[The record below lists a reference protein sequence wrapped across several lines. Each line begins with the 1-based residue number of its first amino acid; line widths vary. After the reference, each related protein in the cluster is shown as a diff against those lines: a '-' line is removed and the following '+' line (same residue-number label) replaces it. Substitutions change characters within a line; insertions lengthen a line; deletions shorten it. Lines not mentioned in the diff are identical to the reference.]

1 MSDLNPLPSPL
12 HGGVDSSR
20 KKHASLDSKPPVRR
34 DASAMAKLSIRD
46 LDVSA
51 QEVLMR
57 VDFNCPLK
65 DGVITDDTRIQGA
78 VPSIRLLLAGGAK
91 LVLCSHL
98 GRPVSGPEA
107 KFSLAPTATR
117 LAEIL
122 GQPVLLAPDCIG
134 SEVAALR
141 AALLPGQVLLL
152 ENTRFYPAEEANE
165 ASFAQALAGSADCYV
180 NDAFGTAHRAHAS
193 TEGVTH
199 FVKKSA
205 MGLLMER
212 ELEYLDGKL
221 QNPAKPFLVI
231 MGGAKVSDKIQV
243 ITALMEKA
251 DAFLVG
257 GAMANT
263 FRKAQGYQVGNSR
276 VEADKLDLA
285 LDILAKAESKGV
297 RFLLPADTRITQ
309 EFKEGATT
317 QVTAPYE
324 QGGETPD
331 GWEGIDIGD
340 VAIEEFSAEIAKAK
354 TIIWNGPMGVFEIAN
369 FSKGTRAIAEAMA
382 KSDAIT
388 IVGGGDSV
396 TAVNQFGLDDQMT
409 FISTGGGAS
418 LELLEGKVLPGVA
431 ALTDA

>member
-1 MSDLNPLPSPL
+1 
-12 HGGVDSSR
+12 
-20 KKHASLDSKPPVRR
+20 
-34 DASAMAKLSIRD
+34 MAKLSIRD
-46 LDVSA
+46 LDVSSK
-51 QEVLMR
+51 EVLMR
-57 VDFNCPLK
+57 VDFNVPLK

-78 VPSIRLLLAGGAK
+78 VPSIRQLISGGAK

-98 GRPVSGPEA
+98 GRPAGGPEA
-107 KFSLAPTATR
+107 KFSLAPAAAA
-117 LAEIL
+117 LSEIL
-122 GQPVLLAPDCIG
+122 GQTVKLAPDCIG
-134 SEVAALR
+134 AEVAALR
-141 AALLPGQVLLL
+141 AALQPGEVLIL
-152 ENTRFYPAEEANE
+152 ENTRFYPEEEAND
-165 ASFAQALAGSADCYV
+165 AAFAQKLAGSAAIYI

-199 FVKKSA
+199 FIPQSA

-221 QNPAKPFLVI
+221 QNPEKPFLVI

-251 DAFLVG
+251 DVFLIG

-263 FRKAQGYQVGNSR
+263 FRKAQGYKTGNSR

-285 LDILAKAESKGV
+285 LDILAKAEAKGV
-297 RFLLPADTRITQ
+297 RFLLPADTRVTQ
-309 EFKEGATT
+309 EFKEGAETK
-317 QVTAPYE
+317 VTAPYE

-340 VAIEEFSAEIAKAK
+340 VAIDEFCQDVAKAK
-354 TIIWNGPMGVFEIAN
+354 TIIWNGPMGVFEIESFA
-369 FSKGTRAIAEAMA
+369 KGTRAIAEAMA
-382 KSDAIT
+382 KSDAVT

-431 ALTDA
+431 ALTEV

>member
-1 MSDLNPLPSPL
+1 
-12 HGGVDSSR
+12 
-20 KKHASLDSKPPVRR
+20 
-34 DASAMAKLSIRD
+34 MAKLSICD
-46 LDVSA
+46 LVVSSK
-51 QEVLMR
+51 EVLMR
-57 VDFNCPLK
+57 VDFNVPLK
-65 DGVITDDTRIQGA
+65 DGVITDDTRIQAA
-78 VPSIRLLLAGGAK
+78 VPSIRHLLTGGAR

-98 GRPVSGPEA
+98 GRPKGGFEA
-107 KFSLAPTATR
+107 KFSLAPAAAR

-122 GQPVLLAPDCIG
+122 GQPVLLAPDCI
-134 SEVAALR
+134 SAEVAALR
-141 AALLPGQVLLL
+141 AALQPGAVLLL
-152 ENTRFYPAEEANE
+152 ENTRFYPEEEAND
-165 ASFAQALAGSADCYV
+165 AAFAKQLAGTAEIYI

-205 MGLLMER
+205 MGFLMAR

-251 DAFLVG
+251 DAFLIG

-263 FRKAQGYQVGNSR
+263 FRKAQGYEVGNSR

-285 LDILAKAESKGV
+285 LDILAKAKAKGV

-309 EFKEGATT
+309 EFKEGAVT

-324 QGGETPD
+324 QGGETPL

-340 VAIEEFSAEIAKAK
+340 VAIGEFCAEIAMAK
-354 TIIWNGPMGVFEIAN
+354 TMIWNGPMGVFEIESFA
-369 FSKGTRAIAEAMA
+369 KGTRAIAEAMA
-382 KSDAIT
+382 ESDGVT

-396 TAVNQFGLDDQMT
+396 TAVNQFGLDSKMT

-431 ALTDA
+431 ALTDV

>member
-1 MSDLNPLPSPL
+1 MP
-12 HGGVDSSR
+12 
-20 KKHASLDSKPPVRR
+20 
-34 DASAMAKLSIRD
+34 KLSIRD
-46 LDVSA
+46 LDVSSK
-51 QEVLMR
+51 EILMR
-57 VDFNCPLK
+57 VDFNVPLK

-78 VPSIRLLLAGGAK
+78 VPSIKVLVSGGAK

-98 GRPVSGPEA
+98 GRPKGGHEA
-107 KFSLAPTATR
+107 KLSLAPAAAR
-117 LAEIL
+117 LSEIL
-122 GQPVLLAPDCIG
+122 GLTVKLATDCIG
-134 SEVAALR
+134 EDVAALR
-141 AALLPGQVLLL
+141 AAMKPGEVILL
-152 ENTRFYPAEEANE
+152 ENTRFYQEEEANDS
-165 ASFAQALAGSADCYV
+165 AFAMKLAGNAEIYI

-199 FVKKSA
+199 YVKQSA

-221 QNPAKPFLVI
+221 QNPAKPFLAI

-263 FRKAQGYQVGNSR
+263 FRKAQGYQTGNSR

-285 LDILAKAESKGV
+285 LDILAKAEAKGV

-309 EFKEGATT
+309 EFKEGAET
-317 QVTAPYE
+317 QVTGIYG

-340 VAIEEFSAEIAKAK
+340 VAIDEFCAEIAKAK
-354 TIIWNGPMGVFEIAN
+354 TMIWNGPMGVFEIAS
-369 FSKGTRAIAEAMA
+369 FAKGTRAIAEAMA
-382 KSDAIT
+382 ASGAVT

-431 ALTDA
+431 ALTDV

>member
-1 MSDLNPLPSPL
+1 
-12 HGGVDSSR
+12 
-20 KKHASLDSKPPVRR
+20 
-34 DASAMAKLSIRD
+34 MAKLSIRD
-46 LDVSA
+46 LDVSSK
-51 QEVLMR
+51 EVLMR
-57 VDFNCPLK
+57 ADFNVPLK

-78 VPSIRLLLAGGAK
+78 IPSIRHLVSGGAK

-98 GRPVSGPEA
+98 GRPTAGPEA
-107 KFSLAPTATR
+107 KFSLAPVAAA
-117 LAEIL
+117 LSEIL
-122 GQPVLLAPDCIG
+122 GQTVKLAPDSIG
-134 SEVAALR
+134 AETAALR
-141 AALLPGQVLLL
+141 AALQPGEVLLL
-152 ENTRFYPAEEANE
+152 ENTRFYPEEEANDAGYAE
-165 ASFAQALAGSADCYV
+165 KLAGTAEIFV

-199 FVKKSA
+199 FVKQSA
-205 MGLLMER
+205 SGFLLDR

-221 QNPAKPFLVI
+221 QNPEKPFLVI

-243 ITALMEKA
+243 ITKLMEKA
-251 DAFLVG
+251 DAFLIG

-263 FRKAQGYQVGNSR
+263 FRKAQGYKTGNSR

-285 LDILAKAESKGV
+285 LDILAKAEAKGV
-297 RFLLPADTRITQ
+297 RFLLPADTRVTQ
-309 EFKEGATT
+309 EFKEGAETK
-317 QVTAPYE
+317 VTGIYG

-340 VAIEEFSAEIAKAK
+340 VAIDEFVAEVAKAK
-354 TIIWNGPMGVFEIAN
+354 TIIWNGPMGVFELDSFA
-369 FSKGTRAIAEAMA
+369 KGTKAIAEAMA
-382 KSDAIT
+382 ASDGVT

-396 TAVNQFGLDDQMT
+396 TAVNKFGLDDKMT

>member
-1 MSDLNPLPSPL
+1 
-12 HGGVDSSR
+12 
-20 KKHASLDSKPPVRR
+20 
-34 DASAMAKLSIRD
+34 MAKLSIRD
-46 LDVSA
+46 LDVSSK
-51 QEVLMR
+51 EVLMR
-57 VDFNCPLK
+57 VDFNVPLK

-78 VPSIRLLLAGGAK
+78 VPSIKLLVAGGAK

-98 GRPVSGPEA
+98 GRPKGGFEA
-107 KFSLAPTATR
+107 KFSLAPAAAA
-117 LAEIL
+117 LGEIL
-122 GQPVLLAPDCIG
+122 GLTVKLAPDCIG
-134 SEVAALR
+134 EEVAAQR
-141 AALLPGQVLLL
+141 AALQPGEVLLL
-152 ENTRFYPAEEANE
+152 ENTRFYPEEEANDS
-165 ASFAQALAGSADCYV
+165 AFAGKLAGSAEIYI

-199 FVKKSA
+199 FVKQSA

-221 QNPAKPFLVI
+221 QAPEKPFLVI

-251 DAFLVG
+251 DAFLIG

-263 FRKAQGYQVGNSR
+263 FRKAQGYKTGNSR

-285 LDILAKAESKGV
+285 LDILAKAEAKGV
-297 RFLLPADTRITQ
+297 RFLLPADTRVTQ
-309 EFKEGATT
+309 EFKEGAETK
-317 QVTAPYE
+317 VTAPYE

-340 VAIEEFSAEIAKAK
+340 VAIDQFRTEVAKAK
-354 TIIWNGPMGVFEIAN
+354 TIIWNGPMGVFEIESFA
-369 FSKGTRAIAEAMA
+369 KGTRAIAEAMA
-382 KSDAIT
+382 ASDAVT

-431 ALTDA
+431 ALTEV